1 VDVLPQ
7 TVPDVIVPQPSSSGT
22 IVKAPPRQT
31 TGPVVVSPQP
41 SSPSRP
47 IINVPRQQASPIV
60 VLPQP
65 SSPSGPIINLPRERQ
80 IVRPS
85 IRQRDRNYWSPADNQ
100 GYYYYPIDAYGHN
113 RRWVRRFPWMTQF
126 ISSLY
131 PRWYMYDNWEPYY
144 TIDPRVR
151 VQPNGMIPP
160 NAYIYDRSFPILP
173 QLPTFEE
180 AGIDI
185 RPLMIAKTESML
197 GGTERAVIQATLDQ
211 IDQKLVDLRS
221 LPLYRE
227 KILEGYMIVP
237 DLDTGRF
244 TWIRRG

>member
-113 RRWVRRFPWMTQF
+113 RRWARRFPWMTQF

>member
-100 GYYYYPIDAYGHN
+100 GYYYPIDAYGHN
-113 RRWVRRFPWMTQF
+113 RRWARRFPWMTQF